1 GNIVKT
7 KNRNGPGVTQG
18 KGFITPLKGWV
29 GGYYDGLFET
39 LDGGITWDTLNFG
52 RTFNRFFVLDSNHVY
67 AAGRSVYRYGDSV
80 NFTVTKDIA
89 RANPHKL
96 YPVSPNPTTGK
107 LNIKFD
113 IGEYSNVMLQIVSLD
128 AKKVF
133 TV

>member
-1 GNIVKT
+1 
-7 KNRNGPGVTQG
+7 
-18 KGFITPLKGWV
+18 
-29 GGYYDGLFET
+29 GYYDGLFET

-113 IGEYSNVMLQIVSLD
+113 IGEYSSVMLQIVSLD

-133 TV
+133 TVMNKRLPPGTYHHEWDGSNMPDGLYMVWL